1 MQVEEI
7 EELRRMSQDLGK
19 ILEALARIDQHLQP
33 LQQQLA
39 QRLAAIGHPT
49 RQVEQSSGPG
59 EPAREL
65 ERTPQEI
72 LKAASEQVGSIRRKV
87 AEYSA
92 QPGLIDRVIAAV
104 REHLSKA
111 LESVDQFEDKL
122 NTRRQEKAE
131 ARQRKRVQ
139 KTLSKMPEI
148 KTLAELQAVLDHLQ
162 KKFDSLASQLGQARS
177 QEQPKAVQSDRSP
190 ANNGSAAQN
199 GHKPVEAPR
208 VQPDDKLVLIKY
220 GPAPYQF
227 DLRNDPS
234 YFVHVRNPQGAET
247 VLWGKGLEQ
256 AIRHAGAKPGDQITV
271 KRTGRTPVEVD
282 AVKRDGA
289 GNAIAVK
296 RIDAHRNRWELAVVH
311 PEPQPRRKPKTQ
323 DPPGWREWVKEH
335 HPCTV
340 LPETYREFQAVFPD
354 LAKEFRQ
361 STKHSIEGA
370 ALKLREEVAKG
381 AITPLE
387 AAQKL
392 IEQAPANVAASV
404 KIEAREAARAAFES
418 GGSLQKVISQ
428 LKAAPEQNH
437 AAAKAVAISR

>member
-7 EELRRMSQDLGK
+7 EELRQMSQNLGK
-19 ILEALARIDQHLQP
+19 ILEALARIDQSLRP

-49 RQVEQSSGPG
+49 RHVGQSPGPG
-59 EPAREL
+59 QQAGEP

-72 LKAASEQVGSIRRKV
+72 LKAASEQVGSIRQKV
-87 AEYSA
+87 AEYAA

-104 REHLSKA
+104 REHLFKA
-111 LESVDQFEDKL
+111 LEHVDRFEGKL
-122 NTRRQEKAE
+122 HTRRQEKAE
-131 ARQRKRVQ
+131 ARQQKRIQ

-148 KTLAELQAVLDHLQ
+148 KTVTELQAVLEHLQ
-162 KKFDSLASQLGQARS
+162 KKLDDLAAQLGQARS
-177 QEQPKAVQSDRSP
+177 QDQPKVVQHGQHP
-190 ANNGSAAQN
+190 AKNGSAAQN

-208 VQPDDKLVLIKY
+208 VQPDDHLILIKH

-227 DLRNDPS
+227 DIKNDPS
-234 YFVHVRNPQGAET
+234 YFMHVRNPQGAET
-247 VLWGKGLEQ
+247 VLWGKGLEH
-256 AIRHAGAKPGDQITV
+256 AIQHAGAKPGNQITV

-282 AVKRDGA
+282 AVKRDEA
-289 GNAIAVK
+289 GNPVAVT
-296 RIDAHRNRWELAVVH
+296 RIDAHRNQWELTVVH
-311 PEPQPRRKPKTQ
+311 PEPQPRRKPKAQ

-335 HPCTV
+335 HPLTL
-340 LPETYREFQAVFPD
+340 LPETYQEFQAAFPD

-361 STKHSIEGA
+361 STRNSIEGA

-381 AITPLE
+381 SITPIE
-387 AAQKL
+387 AAEKL
-392 IEQAPANVAASV
+392 IEQAPASVAASI

-437 AAAKAVAISR
+437 AASKAVAMSR